1 MISFADLAKDT
12 RHSLRLF
19 RRSPGFT
26 LAAVAALALGIGAN
40 TAIFSVVNAVLLK
53 TLPFPEADRLIVFR
67 QTNANGNGFAAGS
80 PAKFAYWRAQASVV
94 QDVAAYRD
102 NVMNFAGGGVPEQF
116 KASQVSADYFPLF
129 GVPIVRGRAFSAA
142 EDSPNAP
149 KVALVSERLWQR
161 RFQSDPNMLGRSI
174 SLSGEPYTVIGIVGQ
189 SFDIS
194 EFGANPDVWV
204 PFQLDPNSS
213 DQGHYFQVAGKLKA
227 GVSITQATA
236 RLKVAADEYKQKY
249 PQVLDKEQS
258 FDVRSLSEQ
267 LVADVRTTLY
277 VLVGAVGLVLL
288 IACANVANLLLVR
301 ATGRRREIAIRSAIG
316 AGRGRIIVQLLTE
329 SVLLSAIGGACG
341 LVLGVVGMKALLAVN
356 TADLPRVGENGG
368 VVGLDWRVLLF
379 TVGVS
384 LGTGIL
390 FGLIP
395 ALQASRTDLGLT
407 IKESGSRTGTGARH
421 NVTRG
426 ILVVTEVALALV
438 LLIGSALLIR
448 TMIALRSVNPGYDT
462 SGVLTMRMSL
472 TDPRYLKSQGVEDA
486 VRDAIPKLQAI
497 PGVEKATA
505 TCCVPLEGGYGLPF
519 IVVGRAL
526 PPDKR
531 FHGGGGWATQ
541 SYGFFDVFK
550 IPVKKGRVFT
560 DRDTKSST
568 QVVVVNEALVR
579 DAFKNED
586 PIGKRLIIGRGVMR
600 EFADE
605 PEREI
610 IGVVGDVRDNGLNQ
624 DPGPKMYIPQ
634 PQVPDLVNALNVRI
648 TPVAWVIRTKVPPL
662 SVSAQV
668 QEVLRQSTGLPVS
681 DIRSMDEVVTR
692 STSRERFNMLLMS
705 VFGGSALLLSAI
717 GIYGLM
723 AYSVEQR
730 AQEIGIRIALGAQI
744 GAVRRMIVKQG
755 MILAAIGIVIGIAG
769 AYGLS
774 RFIESFLYSVTP
786 RDLGVFIGAPVLLA
800 AVAFLATWIPALRA
814 SRVDPVD
821 ALRGE

>member
-1 MISFADLAKDT
+1 MTLADLAKDT

-26 LAAVAALALGIGAN
+26 FAAVAALALGIGAN

-53 TLPFPEADRLIVFR
+53 TLPFPEADRLVVFR
-67 QTNANGNGFAAGS
+67 QVNAEGNGGSAGS
-80 PAKFAYWRAQASVV
+80 PAKFQHWRSQSTVV
-94 QDVAAYRD
+94 QDVSAYRN

-116 KASQVSADYFPLF
+116 RASQVSVDYFKLF
-129 GVPIVRGRAFSAA
+129 GVPIIRGRAFSAA
-142 EDSPNAP
+142 EDTPNAA
-149 KVALVSERLWQR
+149 KVALINERLWDR
-161 RFQSDPNMLGRSI
+161 RFQNDPNILGRSI
-174 SLSGEPYTVIGIVGQ
+174 SLSGEPYTIIGIVGS
-189 SFDIS
+189 SFDVS
-194 EFGANPDVWV
+194 EFGPNPDVWV
-204 PFQLDPNSS
+204 PFQLDPNTS

-227 GVSITQATA
+227 GVSIAQATA
-236 RLKVAADEYKQKY
+236 RLKVSAEEYKQKY
-249 PQVLDKEQS
+249 PRVLDRNQS

-267 LVADVRTTLY
+267 MVAGVRTTLY

-316 AGRGRIIVQLLTE
+316 AGRGRIIQQLLTE

-341 LVLGVVGMKALLAVN
+341 LVLGVLGMRALLAVN
-356 TADLPRVGENGG
+356 TANLPRVGEAGS

-384 LGTGIL
+384 LGTGLL

-395 ALQASRTDLGLT
+395 ALQASRSDLGLT
-407 IKESGSRTGTGARH
+407 IKESGSRSGTGART

-448 TMIALRSVNPGYDT
+448 TMIALRAVDPGYDT
-462 SGVLTMRMSL
+462 NGVLTMRMSL
-472 TDPRYLKSQGVEDA
+472 TDPRFLESQGLEDA
-486 VRDAIPKLQAI
+486 VRDAVPKIEAI

-519 IVVGRAL
+519 LVVGRAL
-526 PPDKR
+526 PPDQTS
-531 FHGGGGWATQ
+531 HGGGGWATT
-541 SYGFFDVFK
+541 SHGFFEIFK
-550 IPVKKGRVFT
+550 IPVKKGRVFN

-568 QVVVVNEALVR
+568 PVVVVNEALVR
-579 DAFKNED
+579 NAFKGED
-586 PIGKRLIIGRGVMR
+586 PIGKRLVIGRWVMR
-600 EFADE
+600 EFAGE

-634 PQVPDLVNALNVRI
+634 PQVPDAVNALNVRI

-668 QEVLRQSTGLPVS
+668 QEVLRQSTGLPVA

-692 STSRERFNMLLMS
+692 STGRQRFNMLLMS

-730 AQEIGIRIALGAQI
+730 TQEIGIRLALGAEI

-755 MILAAIGIVIGIAG
+755 MLLAVIGIVIGVAG

-774 RFIESFLYSVTP
+774 RFIESFLYSVTA
-786 RDLGVFIGAPVLLA
+786 RDLGVFIGAPLVLG

-814 SRVDPVD
+814 SRIDPIE
-821 ALRGE
+821 ALRNE